1 MTEGYREIVENAND
15 LIFTVDLGGDVIGA
29 NRAVE
34 RTLGYDVGDLVGKPV
49 SSLIPPEWRAQAE
62 DATNAKI
69 DGRTERTVYE
79 LELVA
84 QDGRKVPVE
93 VSSWLVYDGEE
104 PVAAHA
110 ICRDV
115 SERDAAERARQ
126 VAEDALFERDDLLQ
140 RAFETTAIGMAI
152 VSASGRITRP
162 NRACCELL
170 GYMIEELLALDV
182 AAITHPDDRTET
194 AEVIRRLV
202 EGEVPRASVEMRY
215 VRKDG
220 GVIWAQ
226 VGISPLRN
234 REGKVTSL
242 IAQLVEVTA
251 RREAESALRD
261 SEELFRAAFEGAAAG
276 MLLVTPHG
284 NIVRANAEFCR
295 IVGYELAE
303 LRRMDVVELTHPED
317 RRDVRGVLSHSDDG
331 PIPYVADKRYLRK
344 DGETVWV
351 HVAASPVF
359 GPQGNPRGYVTQVTD
374 LTARRASE
382 ERFRLLFESSPLGI
396 EMFDGGGRVVA
407 ANGALLLMLGYE
419 ADELRG
425 KHWRDFTHP
434 DDRDLDLDRFG
445 EMFAHR
451 RSHLELEKRYLH
463 KDGHAVLVRLTA
475 FAPDDAEQFLIGVVE
490 DITERR
496 ELEEQLRRAQRMEAV
511 GQLAGGV
518 AHDFNNL
525 LTAIVS
531 YCDLAAGSLPEN
543 ADERVRSSIDG
554 IRGAADRASDLTR
567 QLLAFGRRQVL
578 ELEPVDVNAVI
589 AEHASMLARLIGEDV
604 EVRLA
609 LDPDASTVT
618 MDKGQLVQVLMNLA
632 ANARDAMPSGG
643 TLTIETENVEL
654 DRAPTTTGAVSGPH
668 VLVAVSDTGTG
679 IDAETTR
686 RIFEPFFTTKDPGKG
701 TGLGLSTVLGI
712 VEQSGG
718 RVSVYSE
725 PGFGT
730 TFKVYLPAVGT
741 AVSPSAPE
749 APAARPTGAE
759 RILLVEDNDAVR
771 EPLCSLLA
779 DLGYDVVAAA
789 GPVGAIALADA
800 EEIDLLVTDVV
811 MPAMNGRE
819 LAETLSPTHPEMK
832 VLYMSGYTDD
842 AVIAR
847 GVLQPGTSF
856 LQKPFG
862 ADRLA
867 AKVRELLDA

>member
-1 MTEGYREIVENAND
+1 MTEGYHEIVENAND
-15 LIFTVDLGGDVIGA
+15 LILTVDLGGAVIGA

-34 RTLGYDVGDLVGKPV
+34 RTLGYDAGTLVGKPV
-49 SSLIPPEWRAQAE
+49 SSLIAPEWRAQAE
-62 DATNAKI
+62 HATNAKI

-126 VAEDALFERDDLLQ
+126 EAEDALLERDDLLQ

-152 VSASGRITRP
+152 VSASGRIVRP
-162 NRACCELL
+162 NRAYCELL
-170 GYMIEELLALDV
+170 GYTPDELLSLDADAV
-182 AAITHPDDRTET
+182 THPDDRKAT
-194 AEVIRRLV
+194 AETIRRLV
-202 EGEVPRASVEMRY
+202 EGEVPRLAVEKRY

-220 GVIWAQ
+220 EVIWAQ
-226 VGISPLRN
+226 VGVSPVRS
-234 REGKVTSL
+234 RKGKVTSL
-242 IAQLVEVTA
+242 IAQVVDVTA

-295 IVGYELAE
+295 IVGYDLAE
-303 LRRMDVVELTHPED
+303 LRRMDVLELTHPED
-317 RRDVRGVLSHSDDG
+317 RREVRSALARSDD
-331 PIPYVADKRYLRK
+331 PIPYIDDKRYVRK
-344 DGETVWV
+344 DGDPVWV

-359 GPQGNPRGYVTQVTD
+359 GPHGNLRGYVTQVTD

-396 EMFDGGGRVVA
+396 EMFDGAGRVVA
-407 ANGALLLMLGYE
+407 ANGALLRMLGYE

-451 RSHLELEKRYLH
+451 RSHHELEKRYLH

-604 EVRLA
+604 DVRLA

-632 ANARDAMPSGG
+632 VNARDAMPSGG

-654 DRAPTTTGAVSGPH
+654 DRAPTTTGIVSGPH
-668 VLVAVSDTGTG
+668 VLVAVSDTGAG
-679 IDAETTR
+679 MDAETTR
-686 RIFEPFFTTKDPGKG
+686 RIFEPFFTTKEPGKG

-725 PGFGT
+725 PGVGT
-730 TFKVYLPAVGT
+730 TFKTYLPAVGT
-741 AVSPSAPE
+741 APRPSA
-749 APAARPTGAE
+749 APAPVARPTGAE

-771 EPLCSLLA
+771 DPLCSLLA

-789 GPVGAIALADA
+789 GPVGALTLADA
-800 EEIDLLVTDVV
+800 DEIDLLVTDVV

-819 LAETLSPTHPEMK
+819 LAEALRPGHPEMK
-832 VLYMSGYTDD
+832 VLYISGYTDD

-847 GVLQPGTSF
+847 GIVQPGIAF